1 MQILMNGIIQG
12 LLLGLVGMGFAL
24 VYNTTGIFH
33 VAQGVIFAGTP
44 FILLACIQ
52 HGLGWQIGI
61 ALSILAAV
69 VVSCLYEFGNH
80 GPLQRKEAS
89 KEIHLI
95 ASLGAYIALVQ
106 VVAIIWGNETRV
118 LRSGVD
124 VTFSLAGIIL
134 TRSQLLGGAV
144 AVAVLSVF
152 LFWLWRTDIGLRFR
166 ALADNP
172 TQLALMGYNIRML
185 RLAVFA
191 LSGLL
196 TATAA
201 LLMALDIG
209 FDPHGGLQ
217 IVLLA
222 MVATIIGGHGSFIG
236 PVIGAILLGV
246 LRSQVVWYTSARW
259 EEAATFFL
267 LVLFLFFRPQGLFG
281 RAGRVEAQI

>member
-1 MQILMNGIIQG
+1 MQILMNGVIQG
-12 LLLGLVGMGFAL
+12 LLLALAGMGFAL
-24 VYNTTGIFH
+24 VYNATGIFH
-33 VAQGVIFAGTP
+33 IAQGVIFAGTP

-52 HGLGWQIGI
+52 GGLGLPMGIG
-61 ALSILAAV
+61 LSLAAAII
-69 VVSCLYEFGNH
+69 VSCLYEVGNH
-80 GPLQRKEAS
+80 GPLQKKEAS

-106 VVAIIWGNETRV
+106 VIVIIWGNETQV

-124 VTFSLAGIIL
+124 ATFSFAGIIL
-134 TRSQLLGGAV
+134 TRSQLLGGAT
-144 AVAVLSVF
+144 AVAVLSAF
-152 LFWLWRTDIGLRFR
+152 LFWLWRTNIGLRFR
-166 ALADNP
+166 ALSDNP

-185 RLAVFA
+185 RLAIFA

-196 TATAA
+196 TATVA

-222 MVATIIGGHGSFIG
+222 MVATIIGGRGSFLG
-236 PVIGAILLGV
+236 PVIGAILLGI

-267 LVLFLFFRPQGLFG
+267 LVLFLFLRPQGLFG
-281 RAGRVEAQI
+281 WAGRLETQP

>member
-12 LLLGLVGMGFAL
+12 LLLALVGMGFAL
-24 VYNTTGIFH
+24 VYNATGIFH
-33 VAQGVIFAGTP
+33 VAQGVIFAGAP

-52 HGLGWQIGI
+52 SGLGWPVGVFISLI
-61 ALSILAAV
+61 FAV
-69 VVSCLYEFGNH
+69 AVSCLYEAGNH
-80 GPLQRKEAS
+80 WPLQKKEAS

-95 ASLGAYIALVQ
+95 ASLGVYIALVQ
-106 VVAIIWGNETRV
+106 LIAIIWGNETRV

-124 VTFSLAGIIL
+124 ATFGFAGVIL
-134 TRSQLLGGAV
+134 TRSQLLGGAIAFV
-144 AVAVLSVF
+144 VLSAF
-152 LFWLWRTDIGLRFR
+152 LFWLWCTDIGLRFR

-172 TQLALMGYNIRML
+172 TQLSLMGYNIRML

-209 FDPHGGLQ
+209 FDPHSGLQ
-217 IVLLA
+217 MVLLA
-222 MVATIIGGHGSFIG
+222 MVATIIGGRGSFF
-236 PVIGAILLGV
+236 GAVVGGMLLGV

-259 EEAATFFL
+259 EEAATFFI
-267 LVLFLFFRPQGLFG
+267 LVLVLFFRPQGLFG
-281 RAGRVEAQI
+281 RVGRLEAQP